1 MVWIVDKCSIFGN
14 NWRRSEPRSVARE
27 GRIMISSPKNQSGN
41 GRVIE
46 RMRSA
51 LAKSHLPE
59 KSRRW
64 YLIWG
69 KRYIGFLASRQVTR
83 SDEAD
88 VVAFLQLKAH
98 ARRERWQLTQAVDAI
113 VFLLRQVCNR
123 SDISAARLKQKI
135 PRPPAGAHHRPT
147 AGETARAD
155 AAAPFPP
162 RQRPRPG
169 RNDNRPG
176 AIQLQLNKP
185 QRDLADRFQREM
197 RMRQYSI
204 HTEGPY
210 VRWFERFLDFCSPNL
225 APDTGEVKRFLEHLA
240 VQRDVQAG
248 TQKQALCALVRA
260 FEFIFERE
268 IGDLGKLNWANRLER
283 LPVVYTRDEV
293 CDMLSRMS
301 GVLKLGA
308 QICYGSGLRSSGTT
322 RLRVKDLD
330 FGYGQ
335 IVVRN
340 AKGDKDRV
348 TLFPESLHQPM
359 KKQLEKVRRLYE
371 EDSKSGLGASLPGA
385 LGVKYPKGHLEWG
398 WQYVFPSRN
407 VSVDPRSGLV
417 RRHHLHPDT
426 LSRAIKA
433 AGVQS
438 GVSKPAGSHAL
449 RHSFATHLL
458 EDGYDIRTVQELL
471 GHQDVSTT
479 MIYTHVMNK
488 PGLSVKSPLDTLTQR

>member
-1 MVWIVDKCSIFGN
+1 MVIIGGVWN
-14 NWRRSEPRSVARE
+14 L
-27 GRIMISSPKNQSGN
+27 GRLPGKGEAMDSSPKKQSGSAW
-41 GRVIE
+41 VIE
-46 RMRSA
+46 QMRSA
-51 LAKSHLPE
+51 LAKSKVPE

-64 YLIWG
+64 YLVWAEQ
-69 KRYIGFLASRQVTR
+69 YVEFLRSRKVAQ
-83 SDEAD
+83 SGEAE
-88 VVAFLQLKAH
+88 VAAFLEVKLRAG
-98 ARRERWQLTQAVDAI
+98 REGWQLAQAVDAI
-113 VFLLRQVCNR
+113 VFLLRHVCRR
-123 SDISAARLKQKI
+123 SDVSAARLKQKI
-135 PRPPAGAHHRPT
+135 PESPKGAGRRPAAEQST
-147 AGETARAD
+147 RAE
-155 AAAPFPP
+155 AEMPFPP
-162 RQRPRPG
+162 RQPLRPWGNYR
-169 RNDNRPG
+169 RPG
-176 AIQLQLNKP
+176 AVEVQLNGP
-185 QRDLADRFQREM
+185 QRELADRFQREM

-204 HTEGPY
+204 HTEEPY

-225 APDTGEVKRFLEHLA
+225 APDTGDVKRFLEDLA
-240 VQRDVQAG
+240 VQRGVQAG

-268 IGDLGKLNWANRLER
+268 VGDLGKLNWANRLEH
-283 LPVVYTRDEV
+283 LPVVYTREEV
-293 CDMLSRMS
+293 FDVLSRMS

-308 QICYGSGLRSSGTT
+308 QICYGSGLRSSGTI

-348 TLFPESLHQPM
+348 TLFPESIHEPV
-359 KKQLEKVRRLYE
+359 KKHLEKVRKLHEKDLR
-371 EDSKSGLGASLPGA
+371 SGLGASLPGA

-417 RRHHLHPDT
+417 RRHHVHPDT
-426 LSRAIKA
+426 LSRSIKTA
-433 AGVQS
+433 TEQS
-438 GVSKPAGSHAL
+438 GVTKPAGSHAL

-471 GHQDVSTT
+471 GHKDVSTT

-488 PGLSVKSPLDTLTQR
+488 PGLSVKSPLDNLKRG